1 MKEQVEPEEK
11 VEEDVEPPKFTAT
24 PTKVENVTQTVQ
36 EVNLPAIEVTV
47 EKVTNSGIVEISFS
61 RAVVF
66 ELGGNST
73 ERRML
78 DEEVYSADDREKLA
92 QAITLEYIPE
102 DDDHDLEKASI
113 ASLEVNKATVTS
125 LELKVDYIN
134 PRAVSR
140 DAVSAD

>member
-1 MKEQVEPEEK
+1 M
-11 VEEDVEPPKFTAT
+11 
-24 PTKVENVTQTVQ
+24 
-36 EVNLPAIEVTV
+36 NLPAIEVTV

-66 ELGGNST
+66 ELGGNNT

-78 DEEVYSADDREKLA
+78 NDEAYSAEDREKLA

-113 ASLEVNKATVTS
+113 ASFEVTKATETS
-125 LELKVDYIN
+125 LELKVDYNN
-134 PRAVSR
+134 PRAVSK
-140 DAVSAD
+140 DATSAD